1 MRRYG
6 WQLLYF
12 TIIKM
17 KNTRVWINVEDEQEA
32 LFGIYVWDELQ
43 EIVRWYSE
51 AKELR
56 DMYEQRQ
63 YDIEEAAMDM
73 EWEFLFC

>member
-1 MRRYG
+1 MDN
-6 WQLLYF
+6 LLYF

-17 KNTRVWINVEDEQEA
+17 KNLKVRIDVEDEQEW
-32 LFGIYVWDELQ
+32 LFWIYVGSELQ

-73 EWEFLFC
+73 EWELLFC